1 MGVLGVGLYG
11 SNEPTLNFETSV
23 NQSYHVALEIIFYWI
38 FNCFCCQ
45 IADSTPTYMVIPDH
59 GEAHYST
66 CMLLVGI
73 LLKMEALIQINMEL
87 LPHAHSIFSP
97 CRRLSVC
104 FDNRYGT
111 QWSYFTNNL
120 SWLYWCYTFFL
131 AGRSYDRIRL
141 VYLDEMGGVAI
152 PMPKIFTLFSSFSIV
167 VFPWLPLHYRV

>member
-1 MGVLGVGLYG
+1 
-11 SNEPTLNFETSV
+11 
-23 NQSYHVALEIIFYWI
+23 
-38 FNCFCCQ
+38 
-45 IADSTPTYMVIPDH
+45 
-59 GEAHYST
+59 
-66 CMLLVGI
+66 MLLVGI
-73 LLKMEALIQINMEL
+73 LLKMEALIQINTEL
-87 LPHAHSIFSP
+87 LPHTHSIFSP
-97 CRRLSVC
+97 CRRLRVC

>member
-23 NQSYHVALEIIFYWI
+23 NQWYHVALEIIFYWI

-45 IADSTPTYMVIPDH
+45 IADSTPTYMVTRSWR
-59 GEAHYST
+59 GTLQY
-66 CMLLVGI
+66 L
-73 LLKMEALIQINMEL
+73 
-87 LPHAHSIFSP
+87 
-97 CRRLSVC
+97 LSVC

-152 PMPKIFTLFSSFSIV
+152 PMPKIFTLFSSFSII